1 MDIRVN
7 VFRRQNGTDQNIGG
21 KPFVLSVLLWPGFS
35 GPATTPERWR
45 TARGRC
51 DS

>member
-21 KPFVLSVLLWPGFS
+21 KPFVLFCAFVAGLQWSCNHP
-35 GPATTPERWR
+35 
-45 TARGRC
+45 
-51 DS
+51 